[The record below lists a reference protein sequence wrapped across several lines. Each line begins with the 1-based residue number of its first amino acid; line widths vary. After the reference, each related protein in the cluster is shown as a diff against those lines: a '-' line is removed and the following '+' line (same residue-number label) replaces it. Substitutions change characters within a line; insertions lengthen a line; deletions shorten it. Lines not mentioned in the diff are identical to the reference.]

1 MYNGIVVRASSLV
14 VITDE
19 GLLRQIGSDCTHWA
33 KGNKMTASRITH
45 LITSCTK
52 GKHFQC
58 GSRAELSI
66 RAGETPEEA
75 MASWAATI
83 RRSQSASPVPALSL
97 YTGNHWSTA
106 KEILRTTENLELW
119 VISAGLGFLNSRD
132 LVDAYEAT
140 FHDLPF
146 SHRQWWR
153 ELTNTFGNERTVKS
167 IETLMEARPFDD
179 YVIAASPVYI
189 SAAEHDILAGASK
202 LNNHIAQ
209 LTIVTSGAY
218 SGSLEP
224 YLIRSE
230 SRMMHQLSSNM
241 VCLNIKLAQ
250 YIIGSRRIS
259 FKS

>member
-1 MYNGIVVRASSLV
+1 MA
-14 VITDE
+14 
-19 GLLRQIGSDCTHWA
+19 
-33 KGNKMTASRITH
+33 ASRITH

-52 GKHFQC
+52 GKHFQS
-58 GSRAELSI
+58 GSRAELKI
-66 RAGETPEEA
+66 RAEQTPEEA

-83 RRSQSASPVPALSL
+83 KRSQSSSPAPALSL
-97 YTGNHWSTA
+97 YAGNHWSTA
-106 KEILRTTENLELW
+106 KEILRTTENMELW

-153 ELTNTFGNERTVKS
+153 ELTNTFGKKRSVNS
-167 IETLMEARPFDD
+167 IEALMKARPCDD

-189 SAAEHDILAGASK
+189 AAVEDDILAGTEY
-202 LNNHIAQ
+202 LNNSVAQ
-209 LTIVTSGAY
+209 LTVVTSGAY
-218 SGSLEP
+218 CGSLKP

-230 SRMMHQLSSNM
+230 SRMMRELSSNM

-250 YIIGSRRIS
+250 YII
-259 FKS
+259 KSHRV